1 MDRLFE
7 IAGAGTPDILLTA
20 RDSQIGTKMTRWD
33 CLGWLYGPPV
43 QWQQLSIQWQQR
55 SGQVA
60 FLARLTNE
68 AIDRALSILHD
79 AAYLDS

>member
-33 CLGWLYGPPV
+33 CLGWLYVP
-43 QWQQLSIQWQQR
+43 R
-55 SGQVA
+55 SSGSNSPSSGSNA
-60 FLARLTNE
+60 PAKLRF
-68 AIDRALSILHD
+68 SHD
-79 AAYLDS
+79 

>member
-1 MDRLFE
+1 MALR
-7 IAGAGTPDILLTA
+7 
-20 RDSQIGTKMTRWD
+20 
-33 CLGWLYGPPV
+33 PPV

-68 AIDRALSILHD
+68 AIDRALSILHH